1 MIRAVAWDI
10 DGTLVDSE
18 PRHHRALVAASA
30 DVGVDLSDL
39 PDQAFRGVHML
50 DVWEALR
57 DRYPSSLNREAW
69 LELINTRYVADNT
82 PLAPM
87 PGAVET
93 VAGLHALGYRQI
105 CVSNSNRVVVDAN
118 VASLGIAPFLDG
130 SVSLDDVLA
139 GKPDPEP
146 YRQAC
151 QRLGLDEQRVVAV
164 EDSATGAA
172 SAREAGLRVVGF
184 GDGLTADEVDAHC
197 HLLSDLFDILKRPRF
212 WRLERDH
219 G

>member
-30 DVGVDLSDL
+30 DLGVDLSDL

-57 DRYPSSLNREAW
+57 NRYPSSLNREAW
-69 LELINTRYVADNT
+69 LDLINRRYVADDT
-82 PLAPM
+82 PLVPM

-130 SVSLDDVLA
+130 SVSLDDVRA

-146 YRQAC
+146 YLRGC
-151 QRLGLDEQRVVAV
+151 QVLGLPSEFVAAI
-164 EDSATGAA
+164 EDSSTGAL
-172 SAREAGLRVVGF
+172 SARMAGLRVIGFNDELSGSQVDVGCANLL
-184 GDGLTADEVDAHC
+184 DIPGLLA
-197 HLLSDLFDILKRPRF
+197 
-212 WRLERDH
+212 RL
-219 G
+219 

>member
-30 DVGVDLSDL
+30 DLGVDLSDL

-57 DRYPSSLNREAW
+57 NRYPSSLNRQAW
-69 LELINTRYVADNT
+69 LDLINRRYVADDT
-82 PLAPM
+82 PLVPM

-130 SVSLDDVLA
+130 SVSLDDVRA

-146 YRQAC
+146 YLRGC
-151 QRLGLDEQRVVAV
+151 QVLGLPSEFVAAI
-164 EDSATGAA
+164 EDSSTGAL
-172 SAREAGLRVVGF
+172 SARMAGLRVIGFNDELSGSHVDVGCANLL
-184 GDGLTADEVDAHC
+184 DIPGLLA
-197 HLLSDLFDILKRPRF
+197 
-212 WRLERDH
+212 RL
-219 G
+219 

>member
-57 DRYPSSLNREAW
+57 NRYPSSLNRKAW
-69 LELINTRYVADNT
+69 LELINRRYVADDT
-82 PLAPM
+82 PLVPM

-118 VASLGIAPFLDG
+118 VASLGIAPFLNG

-139 GKPDPEP
+139 GKPHPEP
-146 YRQAC
+146 YLRGC
-151 QRLGLDEQRVVAV
+151 QVLGLPSEFVAAI
-164 EDSATGAA
+164 EDSPTGAL
-172 SAREAGLRVVGF
+172 SARIAGLRVIGF
-184 GDGLTADEVDAHC
+184 HDELSGSQVDVSCVHLSEIPGLLA
-197 HLLSDLFDILKRPRF
+197 
-212 WRLERDH
+212 RL
-219 G
+219 